1 MRHDAPKNAPH
12 PALIREEPPV
22 AHSVS
27 SSPTAQ
33 SLAGRPAGPAEP
45 SVGAL
50 AKSAMADMSTL
61 IRSEVELAKAEVGTS
76 VKRGGIGAAALAA
89 AGVMAAF
96 AAIFFFIALA
106 EFLTWLGLVRWVSY
120 LIVFALLLLLAGLAG
135 LIGYRQ
141 IKKIKKPEKTLETL
155 QDLPDVMRREAPG
168 QRQHDLPVVRDG
180 QVVRQDPHARLR

>member
-1 MRHDAPKNAPH
+1 M
-12 PALIREEPPV
+12 

-27 SSPTAQ
+27 TSSSAVR
-33 SLAGRPAGPAEP
+33 SAGAAEP
-45 SVGAL
+45 SVGTL
-50 AKSAMADMSTL
+50 AKTAMADVSTL
-61 IRSEVELAKAEVGTS
+61 IRSEIELAKAEVGTS
-76 VKRGGIGAAALAA
+76 VKRGGIGAGAFAA

-96 AAIFFFIALA
+96 AGIFLFVALA
-106 EFLTWLGLVRWVSY
+106 EFITWLGLARWISY
-120 LIVFALLLLLAGLAG
+120 LIVFALLVLLAGLAG

-155 QDLPDVMRREAPG
+155 QDLPDLARREAPG

>member
-1 MRHDAPKNAPH
+1 
-12 PALIREEPPV
+12 V

-27 SSPTAQ
+27 TT

-45 SVGAL
+45 SVGTL

-61 IRSEVELAKAEVGTS
+61 VRSEIELAKAEVGTS

-106 EFLTWLGLVRWVSY
+106 EFLTWLGLARWVSY
-120 LIVFALLLLLAGLAG
+120 LIVFGFLLVLAG
-135 LIGYRQ
+135 LIGFIGYRQ
-141 IKKIKKPEKTLETL
+141 LKKIKKPEKTLETL
-155 QDLPDVMRREAPG
+155 SDLPDLARREAPG

>member
-1 MRHDAPKNAPH
+1 M
-12 PALIREEPPV
+12 REEPPV

-27 SSPTAQ
+27 TTSP
-33 SLAGRPAGPAEP
+33 AGLSAGPAEP
-45 SVGAL
+45 SVGTL

-61 IRSEVELAKAEVGTS
+61 VRSEIELAKAEVGSS
-76 VKRGGIGAAALAA
+76 VKRGGVGAASLAA

-120 LIVFALLLLLAGLAG
+120 LIVFALLMVLAGLAG

-141 IKKIKKPEKTLETL
+141 LKKIKKPEKTLETL
-155 QDLPDVMRREAPG
+155 SDLPDVMRREAPG

-180 QVVRQDPHARLR
+180 QVVRQDPHARLN